1 MRLSLPSA
9 TPELQYSNTYDRT
22 IDDMIIFSPKI
33 ISPRIQCTYRNR
45 SDRFQVIRV
54 EDDGIERTIGV
65 SQVIEFEAHRDSYLD
80 IYTYEIVTM
89 ILSDRI
95 PCSQLTS

>member
-1 MRLSLPSA
+1 
-9 TPELQYSNTYDRT
+9 
-22 IDDMIIFSPKI
+22 MIMCTPKI
-33 ISPRIQCTYRNR
+33 ISSRIQCTYRNE

-54 EDDGIERTIGV
+54 EDGGIERTIAVG
-65 SQVIEFEAHRDSYLD
+65 QALEFEAHRDSHLN

-95 PCSQLTS
+95 PCRQLAD